1 MEHQEQLEKE
11 TEEAINAINKKTGR
25 NMPQAIATGA
35 VLVILI
41 LACLLI
47 SIDLFVYLVVLFMV
61 LALWELRVDFAT
73 AGLHI
78 PVPQVGAQGNLLCLG
93 RGLGKGVF
101 HLMVGGGQRR
111 AEHHKADANAR

>member
-61 LALWELRVDFAT
+61 LAFGSCASISPLRDSYSRGGV
-73 AGLHI
+73 
-78 PVPQVGAQGNLLCLG
+78 VGMFGGDVAVHLLQRTSYRRHDG
-93 RGLGKGVF
+93 MRAGVF
-101 HLMVGGGQRR
+101 GGRSDRRQR
-111 AEHHKADANAR
+111 

>member
-47 SIDLFVYLVVLFMV
+47 SIDLFVYLVVL
-61 LALWELRVDFAT
+61 RDFIFPWRCCGYVRRRRCCPPIT
-73 AGLHI
+73 ANVI
-78 PVPQVGAQGNLLCLG
+78 SSP
-93 RGLGKGVF
+93 
-101 HLMVGGGQRR
+101 
-111 AEHHKADANAR
+111 

>member
-61 LALWELRVDFAT
+61 LAFGSCASISPLRDFIFPWRCCGYVRRRRCCPPIT
-73 AGLHI
+73 ANVI
-78 PVPQVGAQGNLLCLG
+78 SSP
-93 RGLGKGVF
+93 
-101 HLMVGGGQRR
+101 
-111 AEHHKADANAR
+111 

>member
-1 MEHQEQLEKE
+1 MMEHQEQLEKE

-61 LALWELRVDFAT
+61 LALCTKKQAGSHPWRCCGYVRRRRCCPPIT
-73 AGLHI
+73 ANVI
-78 PVPQVGAQGNLLCLG
+78 SSP
-93 RGLGKGVF
+93 
-101 HLMVGGGQRR
+101 
-111 AEHHKADANAR
+111 

>member
-47 SIDLFVYLVVLFMV
+47 SIDL
-61 LALWELRVDFAT
+61 
-73 AGLHI
+73 
-78 PVPQVGAQGNLLCLG
+78 
-93 RGLGKGVF
+93 
-101 HLMVGGGQRR
+101 
-111 AEHHKADANAR
+111 

>member
-1 MEHQEQLEKE
+1 MMEHQEQLEKE

-61 LALWELRVDFAT
+61 LALWELRVDLPLRDFIFPWRYCGYVRRRRCCPPIT
-73 AGLHI
+73 ANVI
-78 PVPQVGAQGNLLCLG
+78 SSP
-93 RGLGKGVF
+93 
-101 HLMVGGGQRR
+101 
-111 AEHHKADANAR
+111 